1 MSLIEGMDDIMVH
14 IRNQEIYIK
23 KLETQLKENTFNV
36 RAVLKQNNI
45 DTMDENNVEEYNLE
59 ALINKM
65 AGLMVGYREKALA
78 LEKALEIIPE
88 QK

>member
-1 MSLIEGMDDIMVH
+1 MSLIQGMEDIMTH

-23 KLETQLKENTFNV
+23 KLETQLKENTMSI
-36 RAVLKQNNI
+36 RAVLKQSNI
-45 DTMDENNVEEYNLE
+45 HTMDENNVEEYNLE

-78 LEKALEIIPE
+78 LEKALEIRQE
-88 QK
+88 

>member
-1 MSLIEGMDDIMVH
+1 MSLIEGMDDIMTH

-23 KLETQLKENTFNV
+23 KLETQLKENTMTV

-45 DTMDENNVEEYNLE
+45 DTKDENNVEEYNLE

-65 AGLMVGYREKALA
+65 AGLMVGYRERSLA
-78 LEKALEIIPE
+78 LEKAQIQRE
-88 QK
+88 